1 VGIGAGGPH
10 IADESWELDR
20 GCDSVLWCGI
30 LKRGVDPRGVDL
42 GGVSLSEVLTSLH
55 ILLTLTVASLL
66 CLSLLQP
73 EYDYILH
80 SRIYTAFTSLLG
92 S

>member
-20 GCDSVLWCGI
+20 GCDSMLWCGI
-30 LKRGVDPRGVDL
+30 LEQGVDPK
-42 GGVSLSEVLTSLH
+42 GVSLPEVLTLLH
-55 ILLTLTVASLL
+55 ILLSLNVALLL

-73 EYDYILH
+73 E
-80 SRIYTAFTSLLG
+80 
-92 S
+92 

>member
-20 GCDSVLWCGI
+20 GCDLVLWCGI
-30 LKRGVDPRGVDL
+30 LERGVDL
-42 GGVSLSEVLTSLH
+42 GGVSLPEVLTSLH
-55 ILLTLTVASLL
+55 FLLTLNVASLL

-73 EYDYILH
+73 E
-80 SRIYTAFTSLLG
+80 
-92 S
+92 

>member
-10 IADESWELDR
+10 NADESWELDR

-30 LKRGVDPRGVDL
+30 LERRVDL
-42 GGVSLSEVLTSLH
+42 RGVSLPEVLTSLH
-55 ILLTLTVASLL
+55 FLLTLNVASLL

-73 EYDYILH
+73 E
-80 SRIYTAFTSLLG
+80 
-92 S
+92 